1 MALMNFEDLP
11 KLTEGS
17 WMQTETNSL
26 AMQTNPYLE
35 SAKKAP
41 KIAWHLS
48 RSPKPQKP
56 ECHKRQKK
64 YL

>member
-11 KLTEGS
+11 KLTEG
-17 WMQTETNSL
+17 SL

-41 KIAWHLS
+41 KIAWCLS

>member
-1 MALMNFEDLP
+1 MQMALMNFEDLP
-11 KLTEGS
+11 KLTEG
-17 WMQTETNSL
+17 SL

-41 KIAWHLS
+41 KIAWCLS